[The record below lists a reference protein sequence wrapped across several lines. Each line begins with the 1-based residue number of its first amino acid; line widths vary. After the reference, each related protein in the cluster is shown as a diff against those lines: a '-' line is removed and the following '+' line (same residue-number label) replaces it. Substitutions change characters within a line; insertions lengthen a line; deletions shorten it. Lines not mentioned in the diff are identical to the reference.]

1 MSTTDRRQSPSG
13 SESSAHS
20 VLVAYATRFGS
31 TRGVAERIAFILERG
46 GHDVS
51 LCPCEDIADAGAYRA
66 VVFGSPVFNQRWLP
80 EADEFIQRNVRAL
93 ASRPMW
99 LFTVGSFGDD
109 RPVIGS
115 LMRHEPRNIETVR
128 ESVKPRRY
136 RVFAGAIDR
145 SQWPFLSRLFFHA
158 LGGRFGDNRDWP
170 AIEAWAESIAQGL
183 SQAVPTAASS

>member
-1 MSTTDRRQSPSG
+1 MSTTEQCQPPAG
-13 SESSAHS
+13 LGSSAHA

-31 TRGVAERIAFILERG
+31 TRGVAERIACTLERA
-46 GHDVS
+46 GHEVS
-51 LCPCEDIADAGAYRA
+51 LCPCEDVADAGAYSA

-109 RPVIGS
+109 KPVIGS
-115 LMRHEPRNIETVR
+115 LMRHEPRNIDAIS

-170 AIEAWAESIAQGL
+170 AIEAWADSIAQGL
-183 SQAVPTAASS
+183 AQSARASSSG